1 VSVLVELHLG
11 ASVDSFGTGAWVASL
26 TTGESHKELSGVD
39 SLTTEDRVPL
49 IAAIEGLRALKR
61 RSAVEVYTPS
71 RYLAQGAA
79 KWLPR
84 WKSVMAGKRAD
95 GRDRIRNYD
104 RWADLYAVASLHD
117 CQWHFIGQSEAVSGV
132 VGRTAGEGS
141 DVGYLY
147 SGTVPAWQ
155 PSLGEYRAFNS
166 DEMTDESICYRIE
179 DTAEPLKPITKREAR
194 LDLIARIAKNKPL
207 QCKPPRAAP
216 SPSATA
222 SIHMDN
228 KRNYK

>member
-1 VSVLVELHLG
+1 VSVLVEMHLG

-26 TTGESHKELSGVD
+26 TDGESHKELSGVD
-39 SLTTEDRVPL
+39 SLTTADRVAL
-49 IAAIEGLRALKR
+49 IAATEGLRALKR
-61 RSAVEVYTPS
+61 RSSVEVYTPS

-79 KWLPR
+79 TWLTR
-84 WKSVMAGKRAD
+84 WKSVMGSKRAD

-147 SGTVPAWQ
+147 SGSVPAWDM
-155 PSLGEYRAFNS
+155 SLNEYRAFTA
-166 DEMTDESICYRIE
+166 DEMTDESICYRVE
-179 DTAEPLKPITKREAR
+179 DIAEPYKPITKQEAAR
-194 LDLIARIAKNKPL
+194 AARHDLIARIAGRSANN
-207 QCKPPRAAP
+207 RAQSGAV
-216 SPSATA
+216 
-222 SIHMDN
+222 SIGI
-228 KRNYK
+228 